1 MWGAGEPIQIGGDLL
16 HLPGWDGG
24 KGDLIFQL
32 HQHFAQLAP
41 CGLLRVLSRLVKAG
55 DGVDGHVVISSPLQ
69 MGSQP
74 VCRPQTVPPVLSG
87 DVLQA
92 GVGPLIPLKEG
103 EEEEAEAEFFAKY
116 ALAPPPLIHNMV
128 ENINPFS
135 IMKKFD
141 ISYAAALYAYKYYK
155 SWLQYGQTEYTGYE
169 RKMLSQFS
177 IA

>member
-103 EEEEAEAEFFAKY
+103 EEEEKEQEKDRRQRVADLPGGNVCSLHLFMLQKPR
-116 ALAPPPLIHNMV
+116 LAREISV
-128 ENINPFS
+128 ISSEN
-135 IMKKFD
+135 
-141 ISYAAALYAYKYYK
+141 
-155 SWLQYGQTEYTGYE
+155 
-169 RKMLSQFS
+169 R
-177 IA
+177 